1 MTKDAPRWLML
12 GSLVVVGH
20 LGAFAVVQS
29 VVPETPA
36 TMLGETNI
44 ITALVSVE
52 EGSQHREALNDQVA
66 ASAKPA
72 LADPKLIEPT
82 LLEPTLLDPAPRT
95 QTTVSKTTE
104 DIAVKPTKAEP
115 KVVAK
120 RELRSQTQVTKPAP
134 SKRVKTNTVP
144 PQSTNLKTSSGVE
157 TGRAAMTGSASVG
170 ASANTFVGPSASA
183 DYLNNPYPKYPK
195 LSLRCKEVGT
205 VWLTLTV
212 TAEGFAKDVR
222 VKQTS
227 GYARLDNAALEAV
240 KRWRFRPARRD
251 GQAVDTEYELPIHF
265 KLKE

>member
-12 GSLVVVGH
+12 GSLVLVGH
-20 LGAFAVVQS
+20 LGAFAVLQS

-44 ITALVSVE
+44 FTAMVSVE
-52 EGSQHREALNDQVA
+52 EGRQHREARNDQVA

-82 LLEPTLLDPAPRT
+82 LVDPAPRT
-95 QTTVSKTTE
+95 QTTVSKPTE
-104 DIAVKPTKAEP
+104 DIAVRPTKAEP

-120 RELRSQTQVTKPAP
+120 PEQRSQTQVTNLAP
-134 SKRVKTNTVP
+134 SKRAKTNTVP

-157 TGRAAMTGSASVG
+157 TDRGEMTGSASAG

-195 LSLRCKEVGT
+195 LSLKRKEVGT

-222 VKQTS
+222 VKETS
-227 GYARLDNAALEAV
+227 GYVRLDKAALEAV
-240 KRWRFRPARRD
+240 KRWRFRPARRF
-251 GQAVDTEYELPIHF
+251 GQPVDAEYELPIHF

>member
-12 GSLVVVGH
+12 GALVVMGH
-20 LGAFAVVQS
+20 LGAFAVLQS

-72 LADPKLIEPT
+72 LADPKMIEPT
-82 LLEPTLLDPAPRT
+82 LVDPTPRT
-95 QTTVSKTTE
+95 QATVSKTTK
-104 DIAVKPTKAEP
+104 DKAVNPKKAEP

-195 LSLRCKEVGT
+195 LSLRRKEVGT

>member
-12 GSLVVVGH
+12 GGLVVVGH

-29 VVPETPA
+29 IVPESPA

-44 ITALVSVE
+44 ITAMVSVE
-52 EGSQHREALNDQVA
+52 EGSQHREARNDLVA

-72 LADPKLIEPT
+72 LADTKLIEPT
-82 LLEPTLLDPAPRT
+82 LVDPAPST
-95 QTTVSKTTE
+95 QATVSKTTE

-144 PQSTNLKTSSGVE
+144 PQSTNLKTSSGYE
-157 TGRAAMTGSASVG
+157 TGRGEMTGGASAG

-195 LSLRCKEVGT
+195 LSLKRKEVGT
-205 VWLTLTV
+205 VWLVLTV

-222 VKQTS
+222 VKETS
-227 GYARLDNAALEAV
+227 GYVRLDKAALEAV
-240 KRWRFRPARRD
+240 KRWRFSPARRF
-251 GQAVDTEYELPIHF
+251 GQPVDAEYELPIHF

>member
-1 MTKDAPRWLML
+1 MTKDTPRWLML
-12 GSLVVVGH
+12 GGLVVVGH

-36 TMLGETNI
+36 TMLGATNI
-44 ITALVSVE
+44 ITAMVSVE
-52 EGSQHREALNDQVA
+52 EGRQHREARNDQVA

-82 LLEPTLLDPAPRT
+82 LADPLSST
-95 QTTVSKTTE
+95 QATVSKATE
-104 DIAVKPTKAEP
+104 DKAVKPTKAEP
-115 KVVAK
+115 KAVTK

-195 LSLRCKEVGT
+195 LSLRRKEVGT

>member
-12 GSLVVVGH
+12 GGLVVVGH

-44 ITALVSVE
+44 ITAMVSVE
-52 EGSQHREALNDQVA
+52 EGSQHREALNDQVEA
-66 ASAKPA
+66 AAKPA
-72 LADPKLIEPT
+72 LAEPKLIEPT
-82 LLEPTLLDPAPRT
+82 LVDPSPST
-95 QTTVSKTTE
+95 QASVFKATE
-104 DIAVKPTKAEP
+104 DKAVNPKKAEP
-115 KVVAK
+115 KVVPK
-120 RELRSQTQVTKPAP
+120 RELRSQTQVTNLAP

-157 TGRAAMTGSASVG
+157 TDRGEMTGSASAG

-195 LSLRCKEVGT
+195 VSLRRKEVGT
-205 VWLTLTV
+205 VWLALTV
-212 TAEGFAKDVR
+212 TAEGLAKDVR
-222 VKQTS
+222 IKKTS
-227 GYARLDNAALEAV
+227 GYARLDKAAVEAV
-240 KRWRFRPARRD
+240 KGWRFRPARRF
-251 GQAVDTEYELPIHF
+251 GQPVDAEYELPIHF

>member
-1 MTKDAPRWLML
+1 MTNDAPRWLML
-12 GSLVVVGH
+12 GGLVVVGH

-44 ITALVSVE
+44 ITAMVTVE
-52 EGSQHREALNDQVA
+52 EGSQHRAARNDQVA

-72 LADPKLIEPT
+72 LDDPKLIEPT
-82 LLEPTLLDPAPRT
+82 LVDPAPRT

-104 DIAVKPTKAEP
+104 DIAVKSTKAEP

-134 SKRVKTNTVP
+134 SKRVKTNTLP

-157 TGRAAMTGSASVG
+157 TDRGEMTGA
-170 ASANTFVGPSASA
+170 ALADARANTFVGPSASA

-195 LSLRCKEVGT
+195 LSLKRKEVGT

-222 VKQTS
+222 VKETS
-227 GYARLDNAALEAV
+227 GYVRLDKAALEAV
-240 KRWRFRPARRD
+240 KRWRFRPARRF
-251 GQAVDTEYELPIHF
+251 GQPVDAEYELPIHF

>member
-1 MTKDAPRWLML
+1 MTNDAPRWLML
-12 GSLVVVGH
+12 GGLVVVGH
-20 LGAFAVVQS
+20 LGGFAVVQS

-44 ITALVSVE
+44 ITAMVSVE
-52 EGSQHREALNDQVA
+52 EGSQHREAHNDQVE
-66 ASAKPA
+66 ASPKSA

-82 LLEPTLLDPAPRT
+82 LVDPATST
-95 QTTVSKTTE
+95 QATVSKTTE
-104 DIAVKPTKAEP
+104 DIAVRPTKAEP

-120 RELRSQTQVTKPAP
+120 SELRSQTQVAKPAP

-144 PQSTNLKTSSGVE
+144 PQTTNLKTSSGVE
-157 TGRAAMTGSASVG
+157 TDRGEMTGAASAG

-183 DYLNNPYPKYPK
+183 DYLNNPYPNYPK
-195 LSLRCKEVGT
+195 LSLKRKEVGT

-222 VKQTS
+222 VKETS
-227 GYARLDNAALEAV
+227 GYVRLDKAAFEAV
-240 KRWRFRPARRD
+240 KRWRFSPARRF
-251 GQAVDTEYELPIHF
+251 GQPVDAEYELPIHF

>member
-12 GSLVVVGH
+12 GSLVLVGH
-20 LGAFAVVQS
+20 LGAFAVLQS
-29 VVPETPA
+29 VVPESTA

-44 ITALVSVE
+44 ITAIVSVE
-52 EGSQHREALNDQVA
+52 EDSQHRDSLNDQVE
-66 ASAKPA
+66 ASAEPT
-72 LADPKLIEPT
+72 LNDPKLIEPT
-82 LLEPTLLDPAPRT
+82 LADPLPST
-95 QTTVSKTTE
+95 QATVSKATE
-104 DIAVKPTKAEP
+104 DKAVKPTKAAP
-115 KVVAK
+115 KVVPK

-134 SKRVKTNTVP
+134 SKPAKTNTAP

-157 TGRAAMTGSASVG
+157 TGRGEKTGSASVG

-195 LSLRCKEVGT
+195 LSLRRKEVGT

-222 VKQTS
+222 VKETS
-227 GYARLDNAALEAV
+227 GYARLDKAALEAV
-240 KRWRFRPARRD
+240 KRWRFRPARRS
-251 GQAVDTEYELPIHF
+251 GQPVDAEYELPIHF

>member
-12 GSLVVVGH
+12 GGLVVVGH

-52 EGSQHREALNDQVA
+52 EGSQHREARNDQVA

-82 LLEPTLLDPAPRT
+82 LVDPPPRT
-95 QTTVSKTTE
+95 QATVSKTTE
-104 DIAVKPTKAEP
+104 DRAVKPRKAEP

-157 TGRAAMTGSASVG
+157 TDRGEMTGAASAG

-195 LSLRCKEVGT
+195 LSLKRKEVGT

-222 VKQTS
+222 VKETS
-227 GYARLDNAALEAV
+227 GYVRLDKAALEAV
-240 KRWRFRPARRD
+240 KRWRFRPARRF
-251 GQAVDTEYELPIHF
+251 GQPVDAEYELPIHF

>member
-1 MTKDAPRWLML
+1 MTKDTPRWLML
-12 GSLVVVGH
+12 GGLVVVGH

-72 LADPKLIEPT
+72 LADPKMIEPT
-82 LLEPTLLDPAPRT
+82 LVDPTPRT
-95 QTTVSKTTE
+95 QATVSKTTK
-104 DIAVKPTKAEP
+104 DKAVNPKKAEP

-120 RELRSQTQVTKPAP
+120 REQRSQTQVTNLAP
-134 SKRVKTNTVP
+134 SKRAKTNTVP

-157 TGRAAMTGSASVG
+157 TDRGEMTGSASAG

-195 LSLRCKEVGT
+195 LSLKRKEVGT

-222 VKQTS
+222 VKETS
-227 GYARLDNAALEAV
+227 GYVRLDKAALEAV
-240 KRWRFRPARRD
+240 KRWRFSPARRF
-251 GQAVDTEYELPIHF
+251 GQPVDAEYELPIHF